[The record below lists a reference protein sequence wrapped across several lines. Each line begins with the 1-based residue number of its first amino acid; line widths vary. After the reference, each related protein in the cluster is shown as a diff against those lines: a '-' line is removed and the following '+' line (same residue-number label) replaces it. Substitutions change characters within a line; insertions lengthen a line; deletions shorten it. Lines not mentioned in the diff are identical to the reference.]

1 MGGATST
8 LDHSRKRSLPD
19 VGALIWGRPKRPCLA
34 DGVSIA
40 KIAKSST
47 SVSCVL
53 AYAGFETLL
62 DLEALD
68 LTTRRILRRG
78 SFDLRLQLALG
89 AYERNHAFRRAAI
102 VANREDLLAARRA
115 GLLPER
121 LVVYYWTS
129 LSASRTVPSC
139 DVNYDGDDLRGITF
153 KSRRLPRT
161 LARREAVRDA
171 DASQSIASLA
181 AFERERLGM
190 IALGYVVVNLA
201 PPADDP
207 AAARAYRRLFHFLNR
222 SNDTYDDSKPRA
234 AAPADA
240 ALLVRAMGGPLATP
254 RRLCDAAA
262 RRAKPSTLDRASLD
276 RCMRRSAARSA
287 FVDVEAL
294 ERLVVALAW
303 RIYLDA
309 GVNAVYHVGR
319 AAFGE
324 LCVSANVDNADAVW
338 AEVVGG
344 HLLPLSTCYVPRDA
358 LGTPSFESLAW
369 RDPGDVRVGDVATVR
384 IYDELIP
391 SVLGFA
397 VTSKARGDAVASFA
411 STLVGVSPWFLKVYQ
426 PLHCAIL
433 DDLAARRPGEAD
445 GEAGAARAAA
455 ALASLLEEEHAPRP
469 LAAGD
474 AIEVYDKTADT
485 WRAGALV
492 AASIDDSVSPQ
503 LVEGGAA
510 LFGSA
515 VSVVVQLD
523 GTHATR
529 EWKRSFVRRP
539 LVDALALPRAI
550 VVLGDALREHRNVFA
565 ARLLASPLLAD
576 ALAYRTS
583 GDGNSPLDHAIQGGN
598 GVGVRMLLARY
609 GRGLDSIEAFV
620 SSPSNDGEQL
630 WRANLSPAR
639 RVDLYCAMEPLDFN
653 HDVLPPAPSS
663 VAAAAARGDFFFPH
677 KFAATEMSLVSRCTI
692 LYARILWKKF
702 RGVELVDIVEVAE
715 ASALSATIDRNW
727 GFSLFWASRMGNL
740 NIVKFLVQRIN
751 KARDEM
757 RGYINDALVI
767 AVLEN
772 RAACLEAILRKAH
785 LSEMQR
791 SVLVRSASE
800 FGNVAALDALRNVG
814 VSLYYEQT
822 ALRASSLG
830 DAVRLGQ
837 PESVRAL
844 LRDKDCLAALREHR
858 SDALHLA
865 CNYGHFEVLGV
876 LLEAGG
882 FPLGA
887 EHSWRP
893 QLHGRME
900 PQIVDGESPLSLAAG
915 QGRSE
920 CVVMLLNLGACV
932 DGISSNGRTALQS
945 AVMGGWI
952 SIAEILLEAGASV
965 AMRDLGD
972 YPGFSAFQYALRTCD
987 SEQEKML
994 RLLLRERPDECDLEG
1009 SLRHLV
1015 ASLPEAAA
1023 AKLLISLGADP
1034 NDESLHLAVFHLAL
1048 LNDEAARKKLA
1059 ELIGILVSS
1068 GASAA
1073 ARSTLACNPPERDSG
1088 HAIAPPGLTPRE
1100 LAECGLSLE
1109 AREAAISALED
1120 ALAKKRRF

>member
-1 MGGATST
+1 MVRALVFSVLVAAGAALLGGDERAEEFVMRVNSTVGWEPRTRALLRRLLQQTTGTVFEAGAHVGDHLLPLAAAFPNLRFVGLDPDPSKVAFVERMVAANALANVRVITAALDAAPRDDCGLDRSDANAGAWRVGGNGTGACTTIDAVLASADDVGLVHLDLEGFEYRALLGATPRRRT
-8 LDHSRKRSLPD
+8 LPD

-89 AYERNHAFRRAAI
+89 AYERNHAFRGAAI

-153 KSRRLPRT
+153 KSRRLPWT

-411 STLVGVSPWFLKVYQ
+411 STL
-426 PLHCAIL
+426 
-433 DDLAARRPGEAD
+433 
-445 GEAGAARAAA
+445 
-455 ALASLLEEEHAPRP
+455 EEHAPRP

-550 VVLGDALREHRNVFA
+550 AVLGDALREHRNVFA

-598 GVGVRMLLARY
+598 GG
-609 GRGLDSIEAFV
+609 GR
-620 SSPSNDGEQL
+620 P
-630 WRANLSPAR
+630 
-639 RVDLYCAMEPLDFN
+639 
-653 HDVLPPAPSS
+653 H
-663 VAAAAARGDFFFPH
+663 AA
-677 KFAATEMSLVSRCTI
+677 
-692 LYARILWKKF
+692 
-702 RGVELVDIVEVAE
+702 
-715 ASALSATIDRNW
+715 
-727 GFSLFWASRMGNL
+727 
-740 NIVKFLVQRIN
+740 
-751 KARDEM
+751 
-757 RGYINDALVI
+757 
-767 AVLEN
+767 
-772 RAACLEAILRKAH
+772 
-785 LSEMQR
+785 
-791 SVLVRSASE
+791 
-800 FGNVAALDALRNVG
+800 
-814 VSLYYEQT
+814 
-822 ALRASSLG
+822 
-830 DAVRLGQ
+830 
-837 PESVRAL
+837 
-844 LRDKDCLAALREHR
+844 
-858 SDALHLA
+858 
-865 CNYGHFEVLGV
+865 
-876 LLEAGG
+876 
-882 FPLGA
+882 
-887 EHSWRP
+887 
-893 QLHGRME
+893 
-900 PQIVDGESPLSLAAG
+900 
-915 QGRSE
+915 
-920 CVVMLLNLGACV
+920 
-932 DGISSNGRTALQS
+932 
-945 AVMGGWI
+945 
-952 SIAEILLEAGASV
+952 
-965 AMRDLGD
+965 
-972 YPGFSAFQYALRTCD
+972 
-987 SEQEKML
+987 
-994 RLLLRERPDECDLEG
+994 G
-1009 SLRHLV
+1009 SLRKGSRQHRGV
-1015 ASLPEAAA
+1015 RQFSFE
-1023 AKLLISLGADP
+1023 
-1034 NDESLHLAVFHLAL
+1034 
-1048 LNDEAARKKLA
+1048 
-1059 ELIGILVSS
+1059 
-1068 GASAA
+1068 
-1073 ARSTLACNPPERDSG
+1073 
-1088 HAIAPPGLTPRE
+1088 
-1100 LAECGLSLE
+1100 
-1109 AREAAISALED
+1109 
-1120 ALAKKRRF
+1120 

>member
-1 MGGATST
+1 MVRALVFSVLVAAGAALLGGDERAEVAFVERMVAANALANVRGHHRRRGASDDRGLDRSDANAGAWRGFEYRALLGGNATLGRAPNVLFENDHLDEGGRIYDHLEAMGFAKFDEVEHNELWRWAS
-8 LDHSRKRSLPD
+8 LVPDEEDDYRLPD

-53 AYAGFETLL
+53 AYAGFEALL

-121 LVVYYWTS
+121 LVVYSWTS

-139 DVNYDGDDLRGITF
+139 DVHYDEDDLRGVTR
-153 KSRRLPRT
+153 SRRSPL
-161 LARREAVRDA
+161 
-171 DASQSIASLA
+171 
-181 AFERERLGM
+181 ERERLGM

-207 AAARAYRRLFHFLNR
+207 AAARAYRRLLHFLNR

-303 RIYLDA
+303 RIFLDA
-309 GVNAVYHVGR
+309 GVKAVHHVGR

-324 LCVSANVDNADAVW
+324 LCVSANVANADAVW

-358 LGTPSFESLAW
+358 LGTPSFETLAW
-369 RDPGDVRVGDVATVR
+369 RDPGDIRVGDVATVR

-391 SVLGFA
+391 SVVGFA
-397 VTSKARGDAVASFA
+397 VTAKARGDAVASFA
-411 STLVGVSPWFLKVYQ
+411 STLVRVSPWFLKVYQ

-474 AIEVYDKTADT
+474 AIEVYDKPADA
-485 WRAGALV
+485 WRSGRLV
-492 AASIDDSVSPQ
+492 AGSIDDSVSPQ

-510 LFGSA
+510 LFGTA

-550 VVLGDALREHRNVFA
+550 AVLGDALREHRNVFA

-576 ALAYRTS
+576 ALAYRTC
-583 GDGNSPLDHAIQGGN
+583 DGESPLDHAIQGGN

-609 GRGLDSIEAFV
+609 GRGLDSIQAF
-620 SSPSNDGEQL
+620 
-630 WRANLSPAR
+630 
-639 RVDLYCAMEPLDFN
+639 
-653 HDVLPPAPSS
+653 
-663 VAAAAARGDFFFPH
+663 
-677 KFAATEMSLVSRCTI
+677 I
-692 LYARILWKKF
+692 
-702 RGVELVDIVEVAE
+702 
-715 ASALSATIDRNW
+715 
-727 GFSLFWASRMGNL
+727 
-740 NIVKFLVQRIN
+740 
-751 KARDEM
+751 
-757 RGYINDALVI
+757 
-767 AVLEN
+767 
-772 RAACLEAILRKAH
+772 
-785 LSEMQR
+785 
-791 SVLVRSASE
+791 
-800 FGNVAALDALRNVG
+800 
-814 VSLYYEQT
+814 
-822 ALRASSLG
+822 
-830 DAVRLGQ
+830 
-837 PESVRAL
+837 
-844 LRDKDCLAALREHR
+844 KD
-858 SDALHLA
+858 
-865 CNYGHFEVLGV
+865 
-876 LLEAGG
+876 
-882 FPLGA
+882 
-887 EHSWRP
+887 
-893 QLHGRME
+893 
-900 PQIVDGESPLSLAAG
+900 
-915 QGRSE
+915 
-920 CVVMLLNLGACV
+920 
-932 DGISSNGRTALQS
+932 
-945 AVMGGWI
+945 
-952 SIAEILLEAGASV
+952 
-965 AMRDLGD
+965 
-972 YPGFSAFQYALRTCD
+972 
-987 SEQEKML
+987 
-994 RLLLRERPDECDLEG
+994 
-1009 SLRHLV
+1009 
-1015 ASLPEAAA
+1015 
-1023 AKLLISLGADP
+1023 
-1034 NDESLHLAVFHLAL
+1034 
-1048 LNDEAARKKLA
+1048 
-1059 ELIGILVSS
+1059 
-1068 GASAA
+1068 
-1073 ARSTLACNPPERDSG
+1073 
-1088 HAIAPPGLTPRE
+1088 
-1100 LAECGLSLE
+1100 
-1109 AREAAISALED
+1109 
-1120 ALAKKRRF
+1120 

>member
-8 LDHSRKRSLPD
+8 SRRRPD
-19 VGALIWGRPKRPCLA
+19 LGNFLYGRPKRPCLT
-34 DGVSIA
+34 DYGVSIE
-40 KIAKSST
+40 KIAKSSE
-47 SVSCVL
+47 SMSCLL
-53 AYAGFETLL
+53 AYTGFETLL
-62 DLEALD
+62 DLEALNWA
-68 LTTRRILRRG
+68 LRRTLRRG

-89 AYERNHAFRRAAI
+89 ACERNHAFRRAAI

-121 LVVYYWTS
+121 LVVYSFTS

-139 DVNYDGDDLRGITF
+139 DVNYDEDDLRGVTF

-207 AAARAYRRLFHFLNR
+207 AAARAYRRLLHFLNR

-303 RIYLDA
+303 RLFLDA
-309 GVNAVYHVGR
+309 GVTAVHHVGR

-324 LCVSANVDNADAVW
+324 LCVSANVANADAVW
-338 AEVVGG
+338 AEVLGG

-391 SVLGFA
+391 SVVGFA
-397 VTSKARGDAVASFA
+397 VTAKARGDAAATFA
-411 STLVGVSPWFLKVYQ
+411 STLVGVSPWFLKGYQ

-455 ALASLLEEEHAPRP
+455 ALVSLLEDSNAPRP

-474 AIEVYDKTADT
+474 AIEVYDKPADT
-485 WRAGALV
+485 WRSGRLV
-492 AASIDDSVSPQ
+492 AGSIDDSVSPQ

-550 VVLGDALREHRNVFA
+550 AALGDALREHRNVFA

-583 GDGNSPLDHAIQGGN
+583 GDGKSPLDHAIQGGN

-639 RVDLYCAMEPLDFN
+639 RVDLYCAMEPLAFIHN
-653 HDVLPPAPSS
+653 VSPPAPSS
-663 VAAAAARGDFFFPH
+663 IAAAATRGDFFFPH
-677 KFAATEMSLVSRCTI
+677 KFAAAEMSLVCRCSI
-692 LYARILWKKF
+692 LFSRILWKKF
-702 RGVELVDIVEVAE
+702 RGVELVDIPEVAE

-727 GFSLFWASRMGNL
+727 GSSLFWASRKGNL
-740 NIVKFLVQRIN
+740 NVVKYLAQRIS
-751 KARDEM
+751 KARDEVF
-757 RGYINDALVI
+757 GYIHDALLI

-772 RAACLEAILRKAH
+772 RAACLEAILRKAR

-791 SVLVRSASE
+791 SVLVRTASE
-800 FGNVAALDALRNVG
+800 FGNVACLDALRNVG

-822 ALRASSLG
+822 AEGASSLG

-865 CNYGHFEVLGV
+865 CNYGHFEVLGA

-887 EHSWRP
+887 ELSWRP

-932 DGISSNGRTALQS
+932 DGTSNGRTALQC
-945 AVMGGWI
+945 AVTEGWI

-965 AMRDLGD
+965 AMRDD
-972 YPGFSAFQYALRTCD
+972 DSGFSAFQYALRTCD

-1015 ASLPEAAA
+1015 ASVPEAAA

-1073 ARSTLACNPPERDSG
+1073 ARSTLACKPPERDSG